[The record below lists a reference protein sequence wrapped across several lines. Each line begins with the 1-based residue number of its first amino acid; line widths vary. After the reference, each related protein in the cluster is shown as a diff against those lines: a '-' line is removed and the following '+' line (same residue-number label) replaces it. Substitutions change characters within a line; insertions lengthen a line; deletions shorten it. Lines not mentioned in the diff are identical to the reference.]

1 LDKDMLLT
9 DSDSSIEHTLVD
21 MGSDEFTEGKPHP
34 MVDSTQRVRRI
45 LSEADDPE
53 VGVILLDCVLGH
65 VAAEDPGRDIA
76 SSISKA
82 RLTAQQRGEH
92 LSVVASVC
100 GTELDQQG
108 LNAQVQALE
117 EAGAVVFTSGFQ
129 AARFA
134 AGLVAMKGQ

>member
-117 EAGAVVFTSGFQ
+117 ATGAVVFTSGFQ